1 MTERSILAKIKM
13 IEMGLVPAF
22 SGYEL
27 SNMLKSLSDSDRRV
41 AKRKFRKAW
50 KKLLKQEPE
59 LAGAFLSD
67 QNPCKRAKKNR
78 AIIVTTRIVS
88 SINK

>member
-59 LAGAFLSD
+59 LADAFLSD
-67 QNPCKRAKKNR
+67 QNPCKRTKKNR